1 MTFQEEL
8 AARLTGSVVVVG
20 VGNPLRGDDAAGS
33 LLARSLRE
41 SASVHV
47 IDAGEAPESCI
58 GEIARATP
66 DAVMFVDAVDLSR
79 PPGDVALLESGDVA
93 PYLASTHRAPLS
105 LVMDVVRSRTGADVF
120 LIAIQPSRAGF
131 GAGPSPAVTKTV
143 GLLAGLLSEV
153 LRTPRAG
160 AGAAPPTQPTESLG

>member
-1 MTFQEEL
+1 VTFQEEL

-41 SASVHV
+41 SDSVRV
-47 IDAGEAPESCI
+47 IDAGEAPESFI

-66 DAVMFVDAVDLSR
+66 DAVAFVDAVDLSR
-79 PPGDVALLESGDVA
+79 PAGDVALLEVDDVT
-93 PYLASTHRAPLS
+93 PYLPSTHRAPLS

-120 LIAIQPSRAGF
+120 LIAVQPARAGF
-131 GAGPSPAVTKTV
+131 GAAPSAAVTRTV
-143 GLLAGLLSEV
+143 GLLAGLLAEV
-153 LRTPRAG
+153 LRTPRAA
-160 AGAAPPTQPTESLG
+160 AGVVPPTQPTESLG

>member
-8 AARLTGSVVVVG
+8 AARLTGTVVVVG

-41 SASVHV
+41 GDGVHV
-47 IDAGEAPESCI
+47 IDAEEAPESFV

-66 DAVMFVDAVDLSR
+66 DAVAFVDAVDLSR
-79 PPGDVALLESGDVA
+79 PPGDVALLEIGDVA
-93 PYLASTHRAPLS
+93 PYAPSTHRAPLS

-120 LIAIQPSRAGF
+120 LIAIQPSGAGF
-131 GAGPSPAVTKTV
+131 GAAPSPTVTKTV

-153 LRTPRAG
+153 LRTPRA
-160 AGAAPPTQPTESLG
+160 AAAVPATQPTESLG